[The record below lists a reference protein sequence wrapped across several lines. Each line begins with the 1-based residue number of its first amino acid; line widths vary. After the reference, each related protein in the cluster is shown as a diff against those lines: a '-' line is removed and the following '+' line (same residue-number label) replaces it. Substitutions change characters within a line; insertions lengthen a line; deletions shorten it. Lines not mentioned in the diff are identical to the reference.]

1 VADKT
6 TLVLPGRKLSVP
18 ILLKRTLQI
27 AVAVAL
33 TALVALAVVLANG
46 MLIGRNAT
54 LQAGIATWLTFIKR
68 PEIQTT
74 MLLTAAV
81 SVLFVYWQR
90 DHEKR

>member
-1 VADKT
+1 MADKT

-68 PEIQTT
+68 QEIQTT